1 MKKYKMLST
10 LIFLMSSMGT
20 ASAADLSLDSIV
32 TAAKRNGDLSRQLLH
47 TVFGEVVNNPFNP
60 SGDGLLNNVFF
71 TLNEVIAILALV
83 YLAVIGMKKIHQAG
97 QLGSFI
103 EHDANGA
110 YNIIKTTFGWLLLV
124 PTTVGWSV
132 AQLIFLWSGSIF
144 GIGAANIISDKVTD
158 ELASGK
164 ALYVTPVTPEMA
176 SVAKTMFEMNLCAI
190 GVNQGLSQMEASG
203 QHYESDSQMQYK
215 TGDTGYSI
223 TITNG
228 SAQCGSVTLPAKPS
242 GWTSIFSS
250 SSYSDSVYSAQQR
263 ATNTLM
269 SSMKE
274 AATNFN
280 EAYFQKLSSGTG
292 ELPDVETA
300 IQNAARTYQET
311 VQSTADDDSSQNQ
324 LKQQLSEDIKKS
336 GWMWLGAYYHTISTA
351 NTEMNDISN
360 LKPVVSGLSNGG
372 ELGSIDYYRSLKAA
386 YQTNLKNSDY
396 TPSLGSTSSSLA
408 SNIDSKQLDQA
419 ASSGDGGSFLAG
431 VFKSPMANIVN
442 SIATSNYGTGDGY
455 SDVTNPLLKMK
466 AVGDYTMDAAD
477 GAIAGWVAAKALLN
491 VSEGNSIAGAVSSV
505 VNFFSSS
512 KDAVKGI
519 MDGIAPL
526 YYLLVFSLLGLGMSL
541 SLWLPFVP
549 FIFWFQALTDWLVT
563 LMTGVVASSLWAATH
578 INVGQSN
585 EDKSTY
591 GYIFLI
597 DVMVRPLLIVMGFI
611 FASLA
616 IVGLGTLVN
625 MMFKTTLLNVQ
636 ADSITGIFSA
646 IGIIGIYA
654 RICTG
659 MVARVFG
666 LIPRMPNYVISWIG
680 NKVNDSVLG
689 DMNDHVQNV
698 IGAMSGQGKEVAR
711 NMPKSFNPG
720 GKAARPNDKV
730 DGFKN

>member
-1 MKKYKMLST
+1 MTVVLSLSVGNVT
-10 LIFLMSSMGT
+10 
-20 ASAADLSLDSIV
+20 AADLSLDNIV
-32 TAAKRNGDLSRQLLH
+32 TAAKRNGDLSRQMLH

-83 YLAVIGMKKIHQAG
+83 YLVVIGMKKIHQAG

-103 EHDANGA
+103 EQDANGA

-144 GIGAANIISDKVTD
+144 GVGAANIISDKVTD
-158 ELASGK
+158 ELSSGK
-164 ALYVTPVTPEMA
+164 ALYVTPITPEMA
-176 SVAKTMFEMNLCAI
+176 TVAKTMFEMNLCAI
-190 GVNQGLSQMEASG
+190 GINQGLSQMEASG
-203 QHYESDSQMQYK
+203 QHYESNTKMQYK
-215 TGDTGYSI
+215 TGETGYSI

-228 SAQCGSVTLPAKPS
+228 SAQCGSVTLPSKPS

-250 SSYSDSVYSAQQR
+250 TSYSDSVYSAQQR

-269 SSMKE
+269 TSMRD

-280 EAYFQKLSSGTG
+280 NAYFQKLSSGTG
-292 ELPDVETA
+292 DLPDVETE
-300 IQNAARTYQET
+300 IQNAARTYQQT
-311 VQSTADDDSSQNQ
+311 VQSTADDDSSHNQ
-324 LKQQLSEDIKKS
+324 LKQQLSEDIKKA

-351 NTEMNDISN
+351 NTEMKDITN
-360 LKPVVSGLSNGG
+360 LKPVVSGVSSNGG
-372 ELGSIDYYRSLKAA
+372 EIGSIDYYHSLQSA
-386 YQTNLKNSDY
+386 YLTSLKNSDY
-396 TPSLGSTSSSLA
+396 TQSIGSSDSSLA
-408 SNIDSKQLDQA
+408 RNAYSKDLDQA
-419 ASSGDGGSFLAG
+419 ASSGDSGSFLAS
-431 VFKSPMANIVN
+431 VFKNPMASVVN

-455 SDVTNPLLKMK
+455 SDITNPLLKMK
-466 AVGDYTMDAAD
+466 AVGDYTMVAAE
-477 GAIAGWVAAKALLN
+477 GALGIWVAAKAALKA
-491 VSEGNSIAGAVSSV
+491 SEGNSIAGAVSSV

-512 KDAVKGI
+512 RDVVEGI
-519 MDGIAPL
+519 MDGISPIF
-526 YYLLVFSLLGLGMSL
+526 YLVIVSLLGLGMTL

-549 FIFWFQALTDWLVT
+549 FIFWFQAITDWLVT
-563 LMTGVVASSLWAATH
+563 LMTGIVASSLWAATH

-585 EDKSTY
+585 EDKTTY

-597 DVMVRPLLIVMGFI
+597 DVLIRPLLIVMGFI

-616 IVGLGTLVN
+616 IIGLGTVVN
-625 MMFKTTLLNVQ
+625 MMFKTVLINVQ
-636 ADSITGIFSA
+636 ADSVTGILSA

-698 IGAMSGQGKEVAR
+698 FGSMTGSGKEVVR

-720 GKAARPNDKV
+720 GKSMNKNS
-730 DGFKN
+730 DGISG